1 MSWRDFLLDARYQK
15 ASFKVLDTFTE
26 VGRRNVLHQYPF
38 SDTPYVEDLGLDA
51 SQFTINGYV
60 VANIGNDFDYFA
72 ERDNLIAALREK
84 GPGTLVHPFLG
95 TQQVALVG
103 KARLT
108 ESFMEGGVA
117 RFTMTFVQ
125 AAKIET
131 LLSSVTV
138 DFIESV
144 DTAADETKASWTD
157 QFVKDYKTLAAAGHV
172 VADAVDTIQS
182 YLSMTRSVISSIR
195 NAPASAISIAL
206 GFVSA
211 VESTLSDVINL
222 PCDLANSII
231 SGADSFN
238 NLIGLV
244 GETASGEAFGECSGY
259 LRSKSEV
266 DKSSVVNAAL
276 AMTDFGRDSSDTDRS
291 AYGGTLAPMD
301 TTDTTSANIQSD
313 NREAIVNTVK
323 AVAITNAAQIAV
335 RTDYESYEDAMG
347 TLNDITGKIED
358 FLISLGASALNFDEG
373 YKAMDGLRAAI
384 TEAMIDLGASLARIV
399 HYEVPPAVMPSLVLV
414 YDRYGDL
421 DRESQIV
428 ARNRPLITHPGF
440 LPQNETIELLSE

>member
-1 MSWRDFLLDARYQK
+1 MPWRDFLLDARYQK
-15 ASFKVLDTFTE
+15 ASFKVIDTFTE

-84 GPGTLVHPFLG
+84 GPGVLVHPFLG

-125 AAKIET
+125 AAKIES
-131 LLSSVTV
+131 LLSATTV
-138 DFIESV
+138 DNLEFI
-144 DTAADETKASWTD
+144 DQTADETKGSWLDT
-157 QFVKDYKTLAAAGHV
+157 FTSIYTTVGAAGHV
-172 VADAVDTIQS
+172 VADATASMQS

-206 GFVSA
+206 GFVAA
-211 VESTLSDVINL
+211 VESTLSAVINL
-222 PCDLANSII
+222 PCDLANSIV
-231 SGADSFN
+231 SGLDSLN
-238 NLIGLV
+238 NLVGIV
-244 GETASGEAFGECSGY
+244 GETASGDAFGECSGY
-259 LRSKSEV
+259 LRSRSEV
-266 DKSSVVNAAL
+266 DKNSVVDAAL
-276 AMTDFGRDSSDTDRS
+276 TITDFGKDSGDTDRS

-313 NREAIVNTVK
+313 NREAIINMVK

-335 RTDYESYEDAMG
+335 RVEYESYEDAMG
-347 TLNDITGKIED
+347 ALNDITGTIED
-358 FLISLGASALNFDEG
+358 FLTNLGASTLNFDEG
-373 YKAMDGLRAAI
+373 YQAMDALRAAI
-384 TEAMIDLGASLARIV
+384 TSAMTDLGASLARIV
-399 HYEVPPAVMPSLVLV
+399 YYEVPPAVIPSLVLA

-428 ARNRPLITHPGF
+428 ARNRPTITHPGF
-440 LPQNETIELLSE
+440 LPQSETIELLSE